1 MEFEIK
7 HFDTTL
13 LRIDLRQEGLSG
25 LQCSVLETADNAEA
39 LFPIGFRP
47 DEEGVKSW
55 LKTRVIPSNRGYV
68 DRILSGMG
76 LTHNDV
82 FGIIK
87 ISMGLSLNDCYWVT
101 PADFEGKFED
111 YNLFEHDFVKAL
123 SLVAYTG
130 YGSVKANGFTS
141 SPEFTT
147 NGMLRKGWRR
157 IGGQVLLYKGGTE
170 GFANSG
176 LEPYSEFYASQI
188 ADTMGVNHISYKLAS
203 WKKAVCSVCPLFT
216 DIETS
221 FVPMWRFGN
230 FNTIPEIIEY
240 LDNLGSEYTDAFRD
254 MLIFDALICNTDRHQ
269 NNFGLLVNSR
279 TNEPIAFAPIFDNG
293 VGLFPYAMQDDLDNI
308 AEYAKT
314 RISAF
319 DVDFTEIAKGVIT
332 NRQKAQLRKMIGFT
346 FSGKKSYHLP
356 AKRLTV
362 IEKWIQGRVHEMLE
376 M

>member
-1 MEFEIK
+1 MEFKIK
-7 HFDTTL
+7 HFNTTL
-13 LRIDLRQEGLSG
+13 MLIDLRQEGLSG
-25 LQCSVLETADNAEA
+25 LQCAILEKAANAEA

-55 LKTRVIPSNRGYV
+55 LRTRVIPQNRGYV
-68 DRILSGMG
+68 DKILAGIG
-76 LTHNDV
+76 LTHNDIV
-82 FGIIK
+82 GIIK

-130 YGSVKANGFTS
+130 YGSVKVKGFTS

-157 IGGQVLLYKGGTE
+157 LDGQILLYKGGTE
-170 GFANSG
+170 GAANSG

-188 ADTMGVNHISYKLAS
+188 AEAMGLNHVPYKLAS

-216 DIETS
+216 DIETAY
-221 FVPMWRFGN
+221 VPMWRFGN
-230 FNTIPEIIEY
+230 FNTIPEIIAY
-240 LDNLGSEYTDAFRD
+240 LDELGPEYTDAFRD
-254 MLIFDALICNTDRHQ
+254 MLVFDALICNTDRHQ

-279 TNEPIAFAPIFDNG
+279 TNEPVAFAPIFDNG
-293 VGLFPYAMQDDLDNI
+293 LGLFPYAMQDDLNDI
-308 AEYAKT
+308 ARYAET

-319 DVDFTEIAKGVIT
+319 DVGFIEIAKGVIT
-332 NRQKAQLRKMIGFT
+332 SRQKAQLRKMIGFA
-346 FSGKKSYHLP
+346 FSRGNSYYLP
-356 AKRLTV
+356 AKRLAA
-362 IEKWIQGRVHEMLE
+362 IEKWLQSRVHAMLE